1 MLIISEYLRLR
12 KLYLHKEF
20 LHENKQRSF
29 QIAEVEIQMCGIFGV
44 ALKKPIP
51 LTKVFRV
58 LEKLEV
64 HQYPQELKPVGGYGA
79 GVAILLNDG
88 SVLFEKV
95 GKVNNSSVRHL
106 AKIVN
111 AKVNEASVLVGHV
124 RMPSPEFMESAK
136 FKETAQ
142 PYVVELDPNLTIVSV
157 HNGKVENYKEL
168 REKLGKEHVF
178 ESEKVELIDS
188 EVIPHYFEEL
198 LNEIDNVD
206 EALYT
211 LFCALKGSNAIAMLQ
226 IDEENTFLH
235 LIHKGKTRGLTVW
248 TNERNEV
255 IFCSRKEPLIEVFE
269 DMLVQGKFTEKIS
282 IPYGEDTGLKLSFAL
297 KSS

>member
-1 MLIISEYLRLR
+1 
-12 KLYLHKEF
+12 
-20 LHENKQRSF
+20 
-29 QIAEVEIQMCGIFGV
+29 MCGIFGF
-44 ALKKPIP
+44 ALKRPMQ
-51 LTKVFRV
+51 LVEVFKL

-79 GVAILLNDG
+79 GVAILLNDR
-88 SVLFEKV
+88 SVFFEKV
-95 GKVNNSSVRHL
+95 GKVNNSPVRHL

-111 AKVNEASVLVGHV
+111 GEVNEASVLIGHV

-142 PYVVELDPNLTIVSV
+142 PYVVELEPNLPIVSV
-157 HNGKVENYKEL
+157 HNGKVENYREL

-198 LNEIDNVD
+198 LNEIEDTD

-211 LFCALKGSNAIAMLQ
+211 LFCALQGSNAIAMLQ

-248 TNERNEV
+248 TNEQNEV
-255 IFCSRKEPLIEVFE
+255 IFCSRKEPLMEELNKI
-269 DMLVQGKFTEKIS
+269 LAKGKFKEKIS
-282 IPYGEDTGLKLSFAL
+282 IPYREDAGLKFSYQLSL
-297 KSS
+297 K

>member
-1 MLIISEYLRLR
+1 
-12 KLYLHKEF
+12 
-20 LHENKQRSF
+20 
-29 QIAEVEIQMCGIFGV
+29 MCGIFGF
-44 ALKKPIP
+44 ALKNPTP
-51 LTKVFRV
+51 LIGVFNL

-64 HQYPQELKPVGGYGA
+64 HQYPQEPRPVGGYGA

-95 GKVNNSSVRHL
+95 GKVNNSPVRQL

-111 AKVNEASVLVGHV
+111 AKVNDASVLVGHV
-124 RMPSPEFMESAK
+124 RMPSPEFMKSAK

-198 LNEIDNVD
+198 LNEIDDMD

-211 LFCALKGSNAIAMLQ
+211 LFCALQGSNAIAMLQ

-255 IFCSRKEPLIEVFE
+255 IFCSRKEPLIEEFSTI
-269 DMLVQGKFTEKIS
+269 LAKGKFREKIS
-282 IPYGEDTGLKLSFAL
+282 IQYQEDTGLKLSYQL
-297 KSS
+297 TVRK